1 MQFASYGYFCVVP
14 DFMDGSA
21 PWTTDDLGDDVF
33 FKKPSTDLKLKKG
46 HNPKL
51 FEFFKDCNSQR

>member
-1 MQFASYGYFCVVP
+1 
-14 DFMDGSA
+14 MDGSA

-33 FKKPSTDLKLKKG
+33 FKKPSTDLKLKNG

-51 FEFFKDCNSQR
+51 FEFFKDCNS